1 MLDYYEVS
9 IIPNLLKNFKVK
21 KAIISGLQDEH
32 LVNEILKYD
41 ADFLKISDET
51 LQKVNTPKN
60 NPLKNLQGYSNY
72 GAIFLND
79 DPNWYTSYNEL
90 NIIKKNNKE
99 FPLVFICNNK
109 FPHKRRDSYQNP
121 ESIPKKFLQEYEDT
135 LPILYENEE
144 LTIKDG
150 YFHACKENTPKNGV
164 LTAIEDFIKENPN
177 IGIMDIKFLE
187 EITILYPKNN
197 ISKIR
202 IDKTKKE
209 IEDKKL
215 NYNGLSDKIIE
226 NKLLLSYLDKHDG
239 GIDDVLIEDYENK
252 IHVKDSQIKFKNSQI
267 IGVNSKLDV
276 KDLEIKN
283 IESKLANS
291 EHEVNS
297 LQNKLQSANKEIGF
311 LKNELAE
318 SKSIAKS
325 KEADYKF
332 KIKELNSIKD
342 DLAKQEEYMTY
353 QLSTA
358 NKELTRLRDVD
369 AEMKSTKK
377 QLHDLKKSNTFQSNK
392 LSTKEYCIS
401 CYKDE
406 ISNNKLEIDYFKNG
420 SIIKKIL
427 SPLSYLYLILKS
439 KPNELS
445 INLKLFKALKNSKCF
460 DIGYYLNNHQDIQ
473 NSKWVKYFSPELHY
487 VCNGFRE
494 NRKFNKKYFNRN
506 SKEELLNY
514 LLICE
519 SLE

>member
-1 MLDYYEVS
+1 MLDYYELS
-9 IIPNLLKNFKVK
+9 IIPYLLKNFKVK
-21 KAIISGLQDEH
+21 KAIITGLQDES
-32 LVNEILKYD
+32 LVNEILNYD
-41 ADFLKISDET
+41 ADFLNISDET
-51 LQKVNTPKN
+51 LQNANTPKN
-60 NPLKNLQGYSNY
+60 NPLKNLQEYKDY
-72 GAIFLND
+72 DAIFLNN

-90 NIIKKNNKE
+90 NIIKKNNEE
-99 FPLVFICNNK
+99 FPLVFICNNR

-121 ESIPKKFLQEYEDT
+121 ESIPKEYLQEYAET

-144 LTIKDG
+144 LTIHDG
-150 YFHACKENTPKNGV
+150 YFHACEENSPKNGV

-187 EITILYPKNN
+187 EITIIYPKNT

-202 IDKTKKE
+202 IDNTKKE

-215 NYNGLSDKIIE
+215 DYNGLSDKIIE
-226 NKLLLSYLDKHDG
+226 NKLLLSY
-239 GIDDVLIEDYENK
+239 IDNHGSIDTVIVEDYENK

-267 IGVNSKLDV
+267 IGAKSKLNV

-283 IESKLANS
+283 IESKLVNS
-291 EHEVNS
+291 EREVNS
-297 LQNKLQSANKEIGF
+297 LQNKLQSANKEINF

-318 SKSIAKS
+318 SESISKI

-332 KIKELNSIKD
+332 KINELNSIKN
-342 DLAKQEEYMTY
+342 DLTKKEEYLSY
-353 QLSTA
+353 QLSAA
-358 NKELTRLRDVD
+358 NKELTRLNNMD

-377 QLHDLKKSNTFQSNK
+377 LLNSIKKNNTYQTSK
-392 LSTKEYCIS
+392 LNTKEYCIS
-401 CYKDE
+401 CYKEE
-406 ISNNKLEIDYFKNG
+406 ISNNKLEIDYFKNE
-420 SIIKKIL
+420 SAIKKIL
-427 SPLSYLYLILKS
+427 SPISYLYLIFKS
-439 KPNELS
+439 KPKELS

-487 VCNGFRE
+487 VCNGFGE

-514 LLICE
+514 LLTCE
-519 SLE
+519 SIE